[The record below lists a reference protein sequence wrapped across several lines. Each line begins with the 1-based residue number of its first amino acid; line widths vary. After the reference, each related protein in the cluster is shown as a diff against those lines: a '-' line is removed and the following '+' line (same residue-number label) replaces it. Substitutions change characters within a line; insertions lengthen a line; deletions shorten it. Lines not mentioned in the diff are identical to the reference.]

1 MFLWR
6 DEKEKYGYYKKH
18 ALNKSWHFVYI
29 PVLDSYISE
38 LENDNN
44 SKDGNIVITGLG
56 NEMISCFRELIQGC
70 VQQLPDLLIKHSN
83 KWAREFQEDKISK
96 ALEIAEKLIALM
108 EMTVTG
114 DINVNQANK
123 KRENE
128 RVENEIQIDL
138 TD

>member
-1 MFLWR
+1 M
-6 DEKEKYGYYKKH
+6 
-18 ALNKSWHFVYI
+18 
-29 PVLDSYISE
+29 
-38 LENDNN
+38 ENDNN

-56 NEMISCFRELIQGC
+56 NEMIGCFKELIQGC
-70 VQQLPDLLIKHSN
+70 VQQLLDLLIKHSK

>member
-18 ALNKSWHFVYI
+18 ALNKSWHVFYI

-44 SKDGNIVITGLG
+44 SKDSNIVITGLG
-56 NEMISCFRELIQGC
+56 NEMIGCFRELIQGC
-70 VQQLPDLLIKHSN
+70 VQQLPDFLIKHSN
-83 KWAREFQEDKISK
+83 KWAREFQEDKIRK
-96 ALEIAEKLIALM
+96 ALEMAENLIALM
-108 EMTVTG
+108 EMTVIG
-114 DINVNQANK
+114 DINVNQVNK

-128 RVENEIQIDL
+128 RVDNEIQIDL

>member
-1 MFLWR
+1 
-6 DEKEKYGYYKKH
+6 
-18 ALNKSWHFVYI
+18 
-29 PVLDSYISE
+29 
-38 LENDNN
+38 
-44 SKDGNIVITGLG
+44 
-56 NEMISCFRELIQGC
+56 
-70 VQQLPDLLIKHSN
+70 LLIKNSN
-83 KWAREFQEDKISK
+83 KWAKEFQEDKISK

-123 KRENE
+123 KSENE